1 MYAYP
6 IGHIATRRIG
16 EACAVLSPSM
26 RHSAYIL
33 GALEGGDTRRVSS
46 EIRSG
51 ETGTQDPTAYCTRG
65 FKFIYILYELN
76 RRRGPM
82 VLVKGLDKKF
92 SDVLGVQLIAA

>member
-16 EACAVLSPSM
+16 DACAVLSPSM
-26 RHSAYIL
+26 QHSGYIL
-33 GALEGGDTRRVSS
+33 GASEGVDTRRVSS

-51 ETGTQDPTAYCTRG
+51 ETGTQDPTACCTRG
-65 FKFIYILYELN
+65 FKFIFLYILYDLN

-92 SDVLGVQLIAA
+92 SNVLVYS